1 MARQATVNLT
11 AGAWTEL
18 TNADTTTGITFQNLS
33 NQDVWVMGT
42 TGSAPTGA
50 PAGALRYRGGE
61 GERAQTLADL
71 FPGVASADRLFAYTS
86 ANGVQVTVSH
96 A

>member
-50 PAGALRYRGGE
+50 PAGALHHLMGG
-61 GERAQTLADL
+61 
-71 FPGVASADRLFAYTS
+71 
-86 ANGVQVTVSH
+86 
-96 A
+96 